1 MLSDQVNRA
10 IDKCAENFTITT
22 QPEAELVEAA
32 RYDPAAFGELYRRYV
47 VRIYRYLYSHVGA
60 AETAEDL
67 TAQVFCAVWE
77 GIAHYK
83 EQGNFAA
90 WLFRIARNKTNDYF
104 RRQRPSLPLDEVT
117 LLLPEEFD
125 PQASLE
131 QEEDLRRLA
140 SLVARLPADQLE
152 LLRLRFAADL
162 SFAQMATLLGRNEAS
177 VKMSLYRL
185 LEHLKSDWEK
195 CDE

>member
-1 MLSDQVNRA
+1 MLSDQVNHA
-10 IDKCAENFTITT
+10 LTDHLENLTIAAQAE
-22 QPEAELVEAA
+22 ADLVEAA
-32 RYDPAAFGELYRRYV
+32 HNDPAAFGELYRRYV

-77 GIAHYK
+77 GITQYK

-90 WLFRIARNKTNDYF
+90 WLFRIARNKASDHF
-104 RRQRPSLPLDEVT
+104 RRHRPSLPLDKAA
-117 LLLPEEFD
+117 LLLSEEFD

-131 QEEDLRRLA
+131 KQEDLHRL
-140 SLVARLPADQLE
+140 SDLVARLPADQLE

-162 SFAQMATLLGRNEAS
+162 SFAQMAALLGRNEAA

-185 LEHLKSDWEK
+185 LDHFKSDWEN